1 MSRTAIVIVARDP
14 RGAKRRLRDVLA
26 PTEREAL
33 SRAML
38 ADVLA
43 ACRGTAA
50 DVLVV
55 TESVAVARQ
64 ARASGATVHQTEA
77 RGTRACARI
86 GIDVAATRGATAV
99 LVLPADLPLLRGA
112 DIRRVIAAGAKDGVV
127 VVADRRGQGTNALLL
142 RPVHAIP
149 ALFGPASFAAHLDA
163 ARGRDLRIRTP
174 RIAGVRLDV
183 DTADDLRLLRRRR
196 RSAGPRTAAVLREL
210 G

>member
-14 RGAKRRLRDVLA
+14 RGAKRRLSDVLPPA
-26 PTEREAL
+26 ASEAL

-43 ACRGTAA
+43 ACRRTS
-50 DVLVV
+50 DEVLVV
-55 TESVAVARQ
+55 TESAAVARQ
-64 ARASGATVHQTEA
+64 ARATGATVHRTAAQ
-77 RGTRACARI
+77 GTRACARI
-86 GIDVAATRGATAV
+86 GINVAATRGATAV
-99 LVLPADLPLLRGA
+99 LVLPADLPLLRTA
-112 DIRRVIAAGAKDGVV
+112 DVRRLLAAGAADGVV
-127 VVADRRGQGTNALLL
+127 VAADRHNRGTNALLL
-142 RPVHAIP
+142 RPAHAIP

-163 ARGRDLRIRTP
+163 ASRRGLRSRTP

-183 DTADDLRLLRRRR
+183 DTADDLRLLQQKQ